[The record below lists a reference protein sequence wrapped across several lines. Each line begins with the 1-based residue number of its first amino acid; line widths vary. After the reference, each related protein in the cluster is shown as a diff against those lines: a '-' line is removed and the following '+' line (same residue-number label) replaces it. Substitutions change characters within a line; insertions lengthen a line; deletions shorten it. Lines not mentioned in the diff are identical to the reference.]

1 MDKVVGT
8 KVDMSSLGQTL
19 KQANYAFKSL
29 ARKQQQFQARQ
40 LKISAKMYNEHV
52 KDKND
57 KEIRDLSLDLS
68 RGQQLKLKAKI
79 EHIRA
84 RQTSVL
90 LKRDTVGEAQTDKCD
105 LKLLQQEDSDTEEV
119 QFTDAELKAMRADEE
134 QKAALFDQTK
144 FRNMPSYVF
153 AQVMA
158 SKRTRDF
165 VVKQLQQR
173 ATEQGVFLHPEDL
186 DIALEYCDRE
196 LFRQFRDGQLTLPQ
210 FKSKVMAHQF
220 NTHYVVL
227 DDMKAIISP

>member
-1 MDKVVGT
+1 
-8 KVDMSSLGQTL
+8 MSSLGQTL

-79 EHIRA
+79 AHIRSK
-84 RQTSVL
+84 QT
-90 LKRDTVGEAQTDKCD
+90 LKRDTGGEAQTDKCD
-105 LKLLQQEDSDTEEV
+105 LQLLQQEDSDTEEV
-119 QFTDAELKAMRADEE
+119 QFTEAELKAMRAVEE

-144 FRNMPSYVF
+144 LKNMPSYVF

-158 SKRTRDF
+158 SKRMRDF

-173 ATEQGVFLHPEDL
+173 ATEKGVFLHPEDL